1 MEIIPINAT
10 KTQVAGMILMA
21 TVSAYQLTY
30 FLMILTNG
38 PMLMEMELETE
49 ATPMMITTALMTT

>member
-1 MEIIPINAT
+1 
-10 KTQVAGMILMA
+10 MILMA

-30 FLMILTNG
+30 FLMTLTNG